1 MLIEITHHK
10 VSVKCKSTFVIKR
23 ESEKIQITT
32 SPVKILIYK
41 PILVEKSVGLSC
53 LWNVY
58 SIAVNNILTIIT
70 VS

>member
-1 MLIEITHHK
+1 M
-10 VSVKCKSTFVIKR
+10 SVKCKSTFVVKR

-32 SPVKILIYK
+32 SPVKILIHK
-41 PILVEKSVGLSC
+41 PIFVEKSVGLSR

-58 SIAVNNILTIIT
+58 SSAVNNILTIIT